1 MAVVDMS
8 GRLEA
13 SEGKANLTPMLDMVF
28 QLVTFFM
35 LVINFK
41 SAAID
46 RNLHLPVVGSARPV
60 ESGKHVE
67 IVVLNISEKGDLV
80 IYGRHKDIDSYIATE
95 AQASKLA
102 ARRRNPDFDPE
113 TMDLETRVVVRADR
127 STPFKLV
134 NRVLLA
140 CQKEGFRLFALKAM
154 SR

>member
-1 MAVVDMS
+1 M
-8 GRLEA
+8 
-13 SEGKANLTPMLDMVF
+13 SEGESAEGKPNLTPMLDMVF

-60 ESGKHVE
+60 ETGGTVE
-67 IVVLNISEKGDLV
+67 MLVLNISEKGDLV
-80 IYGRHKDIDSYIATE
+80 IYGMPKDIDSYISTE

-102 ARRRNPDFDPE
+102 ARRKNPDFDPE

-127 STPFKLV
+127 KTPFTLV
-134 NRVLLA
+134 NKVLLA
-140 CQKEGFRLFALKAM
+140 CQKEGFRQFALMAM
-154 SR
+154 SK